1 MPDSTASAESSAF
14 VLLDERIQK
23 WIWQAGWSELRDAQE
38 RAVAPI
44 LDADK
49 DVIIAAA
56 TAAGKTEAAFLPIL
70 TRVLQAD
77 EPSCVLYVSPL
88 KALINDQWGR
98 LEGLCE
104 SLEIPVIPWHGDI
117 SDSKK
122 KRFLKKPEGVLLITP
137 ESLEALLMNRGT
149 SLSGLFS
156 GLRYIVVDELHAFI
170 GTERGKQLQSLLHRV
185 EFVLKRDVPRIGLSA
200 TLGDMGLAAEY
211 LRPRSNGDTE
221 LIVSKDGGQELKVLL
236 KGYVDHPPKLSAKDI
251 DALQRE
257 GKSVELED
265 TLSRSHV
272 SVAEQLF
279 ITLRGSNNLIFPN
292 SRAKVELYADLLR
305 RLCERSSLPNEF
317 WPHHGS
323 LSKDIREEAEAA
335 LKNKERPASA
345 VCTTTLE
352 LGIDIGSVKSI
363 AQIGPAPS
371 VASLRQRLGRSGR
384 RKGEPAILRCY
395 AIEPELTPDS
405 PISDLLHEG
414 LVQSIAQINLL
425 AKGWFEPPLVSGLHL
440 STLIQQLLSAI
451 SQYGG
456 LTAGQAWKLL
466 CETGPFSGLSKVE
479 FAQLLKGL
487 GEREILVQDA
497 SGLLL
502 YGQLGEKLANH
513 YTFYAAFTTEEEFRL
528 VTEGKTLGS
537 LPISKP
543 LEPESHIIFAGRRWR
558 VRNVDL
564 SAKVIEVVPDKG
576 GKPPEFDGMGGKVH
590 DHVREE
596 MRRVLLSDASIPFLD
611 QQAASLLSEAR
622 ENFRRLQLDTQAAV
636 AAGGGVRIFPWKG
649 DWVMDTL
656 TLALN
661 SRGYKVENEGLCLKL
676 RKAELDSVS
685 DKLFD
690 LSEGVFPTE
699 AELTG
704 EILNKVQEKWD
715 WLLTDDLLSRNYA
728 SHNLDMDGAK
738 RYISEL
744 VSQGAFSSYR

>member
-1 MPDSTASAESSAF
+1 MPDSVSSGDSSAF
-14 VLLDERIQK
+14 FLLDERIQR

-44 LDADK
+44 LSADR

-70 TRVLQAD
+70 TSLLRAD
-77 EPSCVLYVSPL
+77 GPSSVLYVSPL

-104 SLEIPVIPWHGDI
+104 SLEVPVIPWHGDI

-122 KRFLKKPEGVLLITP
+122 KRFLKKPAGVLLITP
-137 ESLEALLMNRGT
+137 ESLEALLMNKGT
-149 SLSGLFS
+149 SLSSLFS
-156 GLRYIVVDELHAFI
+156 SLGYIVVDELHAFI

-185 EFVLKRDVPRIGLSA
+185 EFVLKRNVPRIGLSA
-200 TLGDMGLAAEY
+200 TLGDMGLAAQY
-211 LRPRSNGDTE
+211 LRPAGSMETE
-221 LIVSKDGGQELKVLL
+221 LIVSKDGGHELKVLL
-236 KGYVDHPPKLSAKDI
+236 KGYVDLPPRLSDKDI
-251 DALQRE
+251 AALQQE
-257 GKSVELED
+257 GNAVELED
-265 TLSRSHV
+265 TLPLAQV
-272 SVAEQLF
+272 AVAEQLF
-279 ITLRGSNNLIFPN
+279 KTLRGSNNLIFPN

-305 RLCERSSLPNEF
+305 RLCEKNSLPNEF

-335 LKNKERPASA
+335 LKNRERPASA

-384 RKGEPAILRCY
+384 RKGEPAILRGY

-414 LVQSIAQINLL
+414 LVQAIAQVNLL
-425 AKGWFEPPLVSGLHL
+425 AQGWFEPPLVSGLHL

-466 CETGPFSGLSKVE
+466 CETGPFGGLSKSE

-487 GEREILVQDA
+487 GEREVLVQDA

-513 YTFYAAFTTEEEFRL
+513 YTFYAAFTTEDEFRL

-543 LEPESHIIFAGRRWR
+543 LEPDSHVIFAGRRWR
-558 VRNVDL
+558 VRHVDL

-576 GKPPEFDGMGGKVH
+576 GKPPEFDGGGGKVH
-590 DHVREE
+590 DRVREE
-596 MRRVLLSDASIPFLD
+596 MHQVLLRDDVVPFLD
-611 QQAASLLSEAR
+611 QQAAALLSEAR
-622 ENFRRLQLDTQAAV
+622 ENFRRIGLDTQPV
-636 AAGGGVRIFPWKG
+636 LAAGEGVRVFPWKG

-656 TLALN
+656 ALAFER
-661 SRGYKVENEGLCLKL
+661 RGYKAENEGLCLKL
-676 RKAELDSVS
+676 RVADLDSVS
-685 DKLFD
+685 DILFD
-690 LSEGVFPTE
+690 LSEGAFPTE
-699 AELTG
+699 TELAG

-728 SHNLDMDGAK
+728 SHNLDIPGAK
-738 RYISEL
+738 RYFSEL
-744 VSQGAFSSYR
+744 VSRGTFKSYR

>member
-1 MPDSTASAESSAF
+1 MLDSVSSVDSSAF
-14 VLLDERIQK
+14 FLLDERIQR

-38 RAVAPI
+38 RAAAPI
-44 LDADK
+44 LSADR

-70 TRVLQAD
+70 TSLLKTD
-77 EPSCVLYVSPL
+77 GPSSVLYVSPL

-104 SLEIPVIPWHGDI
+104 SLEVPVIPWHGDI
-117 SDSKK
+117 PGSKK
-122 KRFLKKPEGVLLITP
+122 KRFLKKPAGVLLITP
-137 ESLEALLMNRGT
+137 ESLEALLMNKGT
-149 SLSGLFS
+149 SLSSLFS
-156 GLRYIVVDELHAFI
+156 GLGYIVVDELHAFI

-185 EFVLKRDVPRIGLSA
+185 EFVLKRNVPRIGLSA
-200 TLGDMGLAAEY
+200 TLGDMGLAAKY
-211 LRPRSNGDTE
+211 LRPAGSMETE
-221 LIVSKDGGQELKVLL
+221 LIVSKDGGHELKVLL
-236 KGYVDHPPKLSAKDI
+236 KGYVDLPPRLSDKDI
-251 DALQRE
+251 AALERE

-265 TLSRSHV
+265 TLSQAQGA
-272 SVAEQLF
+272 VAEQLF
-279 ITLRGSNNLIFPN
+279 KTLRGSNNLIFPN

-305 RLCERSSLPNEF
+305 RLCERNSLPNEF

-335 LKNKERPASA
+335 LKNKGRPASA

-384 RKGEPAILRCY
+384 RKGEPAILRGY
-395 AIEPELTPDS
+395 AIEPELTADS

-414 LVQSIAQINLL
+414 LVQAIAQVNLL
-425 AKGWFEPPLVSGLHL
+425 AEGWFEPPLVTGLHL

-456 LTAGQAWKLL
+456 LTASQAWKLL
-466 CETGPFSGLSKVE
+466 CETGPFGGLSKAE

-487 GEREILVQDA
+487 GEREILVQDT

-543 LEPESHIIFAGRRWR
+543 LEPESHVIFAGRRWR
-558 VRNVDL
+558 VQHADL
-564 SAKVIEVVPDKG
+564 SAKIIEVVPDKG
-576 GKPPEFDGMGGKVH
+576 GKPPEFDSGGGKVH
-590 DHVREE
+590 DRVREE
-596 MRRVLLSDASIPFLD
+596 MHRVLLRDDAVPFLD
-611 QQAASLLSEAR
+611 QQAAALLSEAR
-622 ENFRRLQLDTQAAV
+622 ENFRRLGLDTQLV
-636 AAGGGVRIFPWKG
+636 FPAGGGVRIFPWKG

-656 TLALN
+656 ALAFER
-661 SRGYKVENEGLCLKL
+661 RGYKAENEGLCLKL
-676 RKAELDSVS
+676 QEGDLESIADT
-685 DKLFD
+685 LFD
-690 LSEGVFPTE
+690 FSEGAFPKE
-699 AELTG
+699 GELTD
-704 EILNKVQEKWD
+704 EIINKMQAKWD
-715 WLLTDDLLSRNYA
+715 WLLTDELLSRNYA
-728 SHNLDMDGAK
+728 SHNLDLLGA
-738 RYISEL
+738 RGYLNEL
-744 VSQGAFSSYR
+744 IQQGIFDSYK